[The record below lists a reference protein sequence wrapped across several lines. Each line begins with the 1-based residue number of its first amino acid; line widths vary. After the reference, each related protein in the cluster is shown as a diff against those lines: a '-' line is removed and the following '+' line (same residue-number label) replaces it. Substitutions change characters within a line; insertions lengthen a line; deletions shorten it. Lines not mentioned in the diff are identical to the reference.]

1 MIIIGSGL
9 AGLYAAVC
17 SDPGRKIA
25 IITKSAFQTSNTFWA
40 QGGIAAVTSIDDKPA
55 YHFRDTIIAGRGL
68 CDEKVVDLLVNEG
81 PKRIQHLINLGMNF
95 DIEDGAIA
103 LGLEG
108 GHSKRRVLHAGGD
121 ATGKELVNFLIMK
134 IKEMHN
140 IHVYEYSDVT
150 ELICENDYCY
160 GAEIYKFIPGEIE
173 ILFSSVVLLATGGAS
188 GIFDRTTNPETATG
202 DGISLAYNAGAEI
215 ADMEFIQ
222 FHPTALYTK
231 SGRTMLISEAVR
243 GEGAYLIDSDGK
255 RFMFDYHPDGEL
267 APRDIVTRSIVRH
280 LLKSGEKKVFLKLD
294 HLNKKKILA
303 RFSNINDSLREF
315 GLNLFENPIPVSPAA
330 HYMIGGVL
338 TGLSGETSV
347 RNLFAAGETTSSG
360 VHGANRL
367 ASNSLLECVV
377 FAKRAADFSSGYTFP
392 ERAVR
397 EYRKGKDFN
406 FDPSVSGI
414 LRKFRTEI
422 GKIMTDYSGIIR
434 NEGSILQAR
443 NLINS
448 FSNEFI
454 SKPAEY
460 HGRKMSG
467 IASVALLITEFALA
481 RRESRGGHI
490 REDFPDEKDEFSYRV
505 KRSINSELTR
515 VNN

>member
-1 MIIIGSGL
+1 
-9 AGLYAAVC
+9 
-17 SDPGRKIA
+17 
-25 IITKSAFQTSNTFWA
+25 
-40 QGGIAAVTSIDDKPA
+40 
-55 YHFRDTIIAGRGL
+55 
-68 CDEKVVDLLVNEG
+68 
-81 PKRIQHLINLGMNF
+81 
-95 DIEDGAIA
+95 
-103 LGLEG
+103 
-108 GHSKRRVLHAGGD
+108 
-121 ATGKELVNFLIMK
+121 
-134 IKEMHN
+134 
-140 IHVYEYSDVT
+140 
-150 ELICENDYCY
+150 
-160 GAEIYKFIPGEIE
+160 
-173 ILFSSVVLLATGGAS
+173 
-188 GIFDRTTNPETATG
+188 
-202 DGISLAYNAGAEI
+202 
-215 ADMEFIQ
+215 
-222 FHPTALYTK
+222 
-231 SGRTMLISEAVR
+231 
-243 GEGAYLIDSDGK
+243 
-255 RFMFDYHPDGEL
+255 
-267 APRDIVTRSIVRH
+267 
-280 LLKSGEKKVFLKLD
+280 
-294 HLNKKKILA
+294 
-303 RFSNINDSLREF
+303 
-315 GLNLFENPIPVSPAA
+315 
-330 HYMIGGVL
+330 
-338 TGLSGETSV
+338 LSGETSV

-377 FAKRAADFSSGYTFP
+377 FAKRAVDFSSGYTFP